1 MRAKSPLPSDEV
13 FATEP
18 SLRGALATKQS
29 IARNARDWIASWRSL
44 LAMTGGWSFILRFR
58 FWGHAAHRSAIDANR
73 TEALAFNPTRSDDG
87 PQDSS

>member
-1 MRAKSPLPSDEV
+1 MASSFEMRAKSPLLSDEV

-18 SLRGALATKQS
+18 S
-29 IARNARDWIASWRSL
+29 IARSPCDSQL
-44 LAMTGGWSFILRFR
+44 CMTGGWSFFLRFR